1 MNRTGLE
8 PKRARVAQLQ
18 GVAGGECMLN
28 MGRGEQLEFIQC
40 RGQAVDARLAGLVL
54 GNGLHVEFV
63 ISQNDER
70 DATDGR
76 LDHDQ
81 FYQAL
86 SNLFVVEVGKQLLKR
101 LDQFNSR
108 ERKSTRLN
116 SSHVAIS
123 YAVFCLKKKK

>member
-1 MNRTGLE
+1 MRVVCVDGCSVFSYGLVVPRLAVFRNGTGLE

-18 GVAGGECMLN
+18 GVAGGEYVLY

-40 RGQAVDARLAGLVL
+40 RGQAVDAWLAGLVL

-76 LDHDQ
+76 D
-81 FYQAL
+81 
-86 SNLFVVEVGKQLLKR
+86 
-101 LDQFNSR
+101 
-108 ERKSTRLN
+108 RKS
-116 SSHVAIS
+116 V
-123 YAVFCLKKKK
+123 V